1 MQESPDW
8 ASNGSR
14 LATHRLPL
22 PLQSHEPLPPSPML
36 TSLYVRHL
44 AVVEEADI
52 TFGPGLTVVS
62 GETGAG
68 KSLLVDA
75 LMLLAGARADSNI
88 VRAGSDRAELIAEFD
103 LKGLPEAAAWLKHE
117 ELDEDGACQLRR
129 VIRAEGSSRAWIN
142 GRPATIGQM
151 GDLAALLVEIHGQ
164 HEHQALLE
172 RTHQLNLLD
181 AYAENEKR
189 VEQVR
194 DLALQWR
201 EIGAR
206 IRKLSGGDDR
216 GHRLELLRHELSEL
230 EKWAL
235 APAELAELEASHKRL
250 ANASKLT
257 EGLTGVVEM
266 LDGDSELA
274 LRQSLSRAHTE
285 LGRLAALDDRLAPML
300 DLLDSAQIQLNE
312 AVDGL
317 ERYAQDVDLDPER
330 YAEVDTHLTRLH
342 ELSRKHRLP
351 ATELDEKRAATQTE
365 LNELENAGEAL
376 ERLGTQRDQLQRD
389 YAKAAETLSKARQS
403 AAKKL
408 GKDVSAL
415 MSELGMA
422 GGVLQVSLEPAES
435 DEPDP
440 QGRERCELLVSA
452 NPGQP
457 PRPLRKVA
465 SGGELARIS
474 LAIEVATLGKDTIG
488 SMVFDEVDTGIGGA
502 VAEVVGQKL
511 RALGSRCQV
520 LCVTHLPQV
529 AAQGHS
535 HLRVS
540 KHSEGNS
547 THTRIE
553 ALNTDGRRDE
563 LARMLGGVEITRE
576 TRAHAKQ
583 MLERAQTA

>member
-1 MQESPDW
+1 
-8 ASNGSR
+8 
-14 LATHRLPL
+14 
-22 PLQSHEPLPPSPML
+22 ML

-52 TFGPGLTVVS
+52 AFGHGLTVVS

-88 VRAGSDRAELIAEFD
+88 VRAGSDRAELVAEFD
-103 LKGLPEAAAWLKHE
+103 LTDLPEASDWLKQE

-129 VIRAEGSSRAWIN
+129 VIRAEGNSRAWIN

-172 RTHQLNLLD
+172 RAHQLNLLD
-181 AYAENEKR
+181 AYAENEAR
-189 VEQVR
+189 VASVR
-194 DLALQWR
+194 DCALQWR
-201 EIGAR
+201 ELGAR
-206 IRKLSGGDDR
+206 IRKLSGGEDR
-216 GHRLELLRHELSEL
+216 DHRLGLLRHELAEL

-235 APAELAELEASHKRL
+235 PPAQLAELEASHKRL

-257 EGLTGVVEM
+257 EGITGVVEL
-266 LDGDSELA
+266 LDGDSEFA
-274 LRQSLSRAHTE
+274 LRQSLGRAHAE
-285 LGRLAALDDRLAPML
+285 LSRLSTLDDRLAPML
-300 DLLDSAQIQLNE
+300 ELLDNAQIQLNE

-317 ERYAQDVDLDPER
+317 GRYAQDVDLDPER
-330 YAEVDTHLTRLH
+330 YAEVDTHLARLH

-351 ATELDEKRAATQTE
+351 AAELDDKRAALQTE
-365 LNELENAGEAL
+365 LTELENAGEAL
-376 ERLGTQRDQLQRD
+376 ERLGAQRDQLQRD
-389 YAKAAETLSKARQS
+389 YTKAADALSKARIT
-403 AAKKL
+403 AAKRL
-408 GKDVSAL
+408 GKEVSTL

-422 GGVLQVSLEPAES
+422 GGVLQVALEPAES
-435 DEPDP
+435 NDPDP

-488 SMVFDEVDTGIGGA
+488 CMVFDEVDSGIGGA

-511 RALGSRCQV
+511 RALGTRCQV

-529 AAQGHS
+529 AAQGHA

-540 KHSEGNS
+540 KHSDGDS
-547 THTRIE
+547 THTRIDS
-553 ALNTDGRRDE
+553 LNTEGRRDE

-576 TRAHAKQ
+576 TKAHAKQ
-583 MLERAQTA
+583 MLERAQTASGVASQ

>member
-1 MQESPDW
+1 
-8 ASNGSR
+8 
-14 LATHRLPL
+14 
-22 PLQSHEPLPPSPML
+22 ML

-103 LKGLPEAAAWLKHE
+103 LKDLPEARDWLKHE

-142 GRPATIGQM
+142 GRPATISQM
-151 GDLAALLVEIHGQ
+151 GDLATLLVEIHGQ

-172 RTHQLNLLD
+172 RAHQLNLLD
-181 AYAENEKR
+181 AYAENDTR

-194 DLALQWR
+194 QLALQWR
-201 EIGAR
+201 ELGTR
-206 IRKLSGGDDR
+206 IRKLNGGDDR
-216 GHRLELLRHELSEL
+216 GQRLELLRHELADL

-235 APAELAELEASHKRL
+235 PPAQLTELETSHKRL

-257 EGLTGVVEM
+257 EGITGVVEL
-266 LDGDSELA
+266 LDGDSEFA
-274 LRQSLSRAHTE
+274 LRQSLGRAHAE
-285 LGRLAALDDRLAPML
+285 LGRLATLDDRLTPML
-300 DLLDSAQIQLNE
+300 ELLDNAQIQLNE

-317 ERYAQDVDLDPER
+317 EHYAQDVDLDPER
-330 YAEVDTHLTRLH
+330 YAEVDTHLARLH
-342 ELSRKHRLP
+342 ELSRRHRLP
-351 ATELDEKRAATQTE
+351 VAELDDKRAALQTE
-365 LNELENAGEAL
+365 LSELENAGEAL

-389 YAKAAETLSKARQS
+389 YAKAADALGKARQT
-403 AAKKL
+403 AAKRLSKE
-408 GKDVSAL
+408 VSAL

-422 GGVLQVSLEPAES
+422 GGVLQVTLEPAES
-435 DEPDP
+435 NDPDP

-488 SMVFDEVDTGIGGA
+488 CMVFDEVDTGIGGA

-511 RALGSRCQV
+511 RALGARCQV

-540 KHSEGNS
+540 KHSDGDS
-547 THTRIE
+547 TQTRIE
-553 ALNTDGRRDE
+553 SLNTEGRRDE

>member
-1 MQESPDW
+1 
-8 ASNGSR
+8 
-14 LATHRLPL
+14 
-22 PLQSHEPLPPSPML
+22 ML

-88 VRAGSDRAELIAEFD
+88 VRAGSDRAELVAAFD
-103 LKGLPEAAAWLKHE
+103 LKDLPEARDWLQHE

-151 GDLAALLVEIHGQ
+151 GDLASLLVEIHGQ

-172 RTHQLNLLD
+172 RTHQLSLLD
-181 AYAENEKR
+181 AYAENEAR

-194 DLALQWR
+194 QLALQWR
-201 EIGAR
+201 ELGAR

-216 GHRLELLRHELSEL
+216 GQRLELLRHELSDL

-235 APAELAELEASHKRL
+235 PPAQLAELETSHKRL

-257 EGLTGVVEM
+257 EGITGVVEL

-274 LRQSLSRAHTE
+274 LRQSLVRAHAE
-285 LGRLAALDDRLAPML
+285 LSRLATLDDRLAPML
-300 DLLDSAQIQLNE
+300 ELLDNAQIQLNE
-312 AVDGL
+312 AVDSL
-317 ERYAQDVDLDPER
+317 EHYAQDVDLDPER
-330 YAEVDTHLTRLH
+330 YAEVDAHLTRLH

-351 ATELDEKRAATQTE
+351 VAELDDKRNALQTE
-365 LNELENAGEAL
+365 LGELENAGDAL
-376 ERLGTQRDQLQRD
+376 ERLAAQREQLQRD
-389 YAKAAETLSKARQS
+389 CTKAAETLSKSRQA
-403 AAKKL
+403 AAKRL
-408 GKDVSAL
+408 GKEVSAL
-415 MSELGMA
+415 MGELGMA
-422 GGVLQVSLEPAES
+422 GGVLQIALEATES
-435 DEPDP
+435 SDPDP
-440 QGRERCELLVSA
+440 QGYERCELLVSA

-457 PRPLRKVA
+457 LRPLRKVA

-488 SMVFDEVDTGIGGA
+488 CMVFDEVDTGIGGA

-511 RALGSRCQV
+511 RALGARCQV

-529 AAQGHS
+529 AAQGHA

-540 KHSEGNS
+540 KHSEGKS

-553 ALNTDGRRDE
+553 ALNIEGRRDE

-576 TRAHAKQ
+576 TRAHAKK
-583 MLERAQTA
+583 MLEQAQTA

>member
-1 MQESPDW
+1 
-8 ASNGSR
+8 
-14 LATHRLPL
+14 
-22 PLQSHEPLPPSPML
+22 ML
-36 TSLYVRHL
+36 TSLYVRQL

-52 TFGPGLTVVS
+52 VFGPGLTVVS

-75 LMLLAGARADSNI
+75 LMLLAGARADSGI
-88 VRAGSDRAELIAEFD
+88 VRAGSDRAELAAAFD
-103 LKGLPEAAAWLKHE
+103 LADLPQARDWLKRE
-117 ELDEDGACQLRR
+117 ELDEDGTCQLRR

-151 GDLAALLVEIHGQ
+151 GELAALLVEIHGQ

-172 RTHQLNLLD
+172 RPHQLNLLD
-181 AYAENEKR
+181 AYAENETR
-189 VEQVR
+189 VGHVR
-194 DLALQWR
+194 DLAVQWR
-201 EIGAR
+201 ELGAR
-206 IRKLSGGDDR
+206 IRKLAGGDDR
-216 GHRLELLRHELSEL
+216 EHRLELLRHELSEL

-235 APAELAELEASHKRL
+235 PAAELAELESSHKRL

-257 EGLTGVVEM
+257 EGITGVVDL
-266 LDGDSELA
+266 LDSDSELA
-274 LRQSLSRAHTE
+274 LRTSLHRAQAE

-300 DLLDSAQIQLNE
+300 ELLDNAQIQLNE

-317 ERYAQDVDLDPER
+317 GRYAQDVDLDPER
-330 YAEVDTHLTRLH
+330 YADVDTHLTRLH

-351 ATELDEKRAATQTE
+351 VAELDAKRIALHNELTELEH
-365 LNELENAGEAL
+365 AGEAVEKL
-376 ERLGTQRDQLQRD
+376 QAQRTQVQRD
-389 YAKAAETLSKARQS
+389 YDKAAETLSKARQT
-403 AAKKL
+403 AAKRL
-408 GKDVSAL
+408 GKEVSAL
-415 MSELGMA
+415 MGELGMA
-422 GGVLQVSLEPAES
+422 GGVLQVTLEPSES
-435 DEPDP
+435 TDPDA

-488 SMVFDEVDTGIGGA
+488 CMVFDEVDTGIGGA

-529 AAQGHS
+529 AAQGHA

-540 KHSEGNS
+540 KQSAGGS
-547 THTRIE
+547 THTHIE
-553 ALNTDGRRDE
+553 VLNTEGRRDE

-576 TRAHAKQ
+576 TRAHAKK
-583 MLERAQTA
+583 MLEQAQTA

>member
-1 MQESPDW
+1 
-8 ASNGSR
+8 
-14 LATHRLPL
+14 
-22 PLQSHEPLPPSPML
+22 ML

-52 TFGPGLTVVS
+52 TVGPGLTVVS

-103 LKGLPEAAAWLKHE
+103 LQGLPEAAAWLKRE
-117 ELDEDGACQLRR
+117 ELDEDGTCQLRR

-151 GDLAALLVEIHGQ
+151 GELAALLVEIHGQ

-172 RTHQLNLLD
+172 RSHQLNLLD

-194 DLALQWR
+194 ELALQWR
-201 EIGAR
+201 DIGAR
-206 IRKLSGGDDR
+206 MRKLSGGDDR
-216 GHRLELLRHELSEL
+216 AHRLELLRHELSEL

-235 APAELAELEASHKRL
+235 PPAELTELEASHKRL

-285 LGRLAALDDRLAPML
+285 LGRLAALDDRLTPML

-317 ERYAQDVDLDPER
+317 EHYAQDVDLDPER

-351 ATELDEKRAATQTE
+351 AAELDEKRAAMQIE

-376 ERLGTQRDQLQRD
+376 ERLSTQRDQLQRD
-389 YAKAAETLSKARQS
+389 YAKAAETLSKARQT

-408 GKDVSAL
+408 SKDVSTL

-435 DEPDP
+435 GEPDP

-553 ALNTDGRRDE
+553 TLNTDGRRDE

>member
-1 MQESPDW
+1 
-8 ASNGSR
+8 
-14 LATHRLPL
+14 
-22 PLQSHEPLPPSPML
+22 ML

-88 VRAGSDRAELIAEFD
+88 VRAGSDRAELVAEFD
-103 LKGLPEAAAWLKHE
+103 LKDLPEARNWLQHE

-172 RTHQLNLLD
+172 RTHQLSLLD
-181 AYAENEKR
+181 AYAENETR

-194 DLALQWR
+194 ELALQWR
-201 EIGAR
+201 ELGAR

-216 GHRLELLRHELSEL
+216 GQRLELLRHELADL

-235 APAELAELEASHKRL
+235 PPAQLAELEASHKRL
-250 ANASKLT
+250 ANASRLT
-257 EGLTGVVEM
+257 EGITGVVE
-266 LDGDSELA
+266 LFDGDSELA
-274 LRQSLSRAHTE
+274 LRQSLVRAHAE
-285 LGRLAALDDRLAPML
+285 LSRLATLDDRLAPML
-300 DLLDSAQIQLNE
+300 ELLDNAQIQLNE

-317 ERYAQDVDLDPER
+317 EHYAQDVDLDPER
-330 YAEVDTHLTRLH
+330 YAEVDTHLARLH
-342 ELSRKHRLP
+342 ELSRRHRLP
-351 ATELDEKRAATQTE
+351 VIELDDKRIALQTE
-365 LNELENAGEAL
+365 LSELENAGEAL

-389 YAKAAETLSKARQS
+389 YAKAADTLGKARQTAS
-403 AAKKL
+403 KRLSKE
-408 GKDVSAL
+408 VSAL
-415 MSELGMA
+415 MTELGMA
-422 GGVLQVSLEPAES
+422 GGVLQIALELTES
-435 DEPDP
+435 NDPDP

-488 SMVFDEVDTGIGGA
+488 CMVFDEVDSGIGGA

-511 RALGSRCQV
+511 RALGARCQV

-529 AAQGHS
+529 AAQGHA

-540 KHSEGNS
+540 KHSDGDS

-553 ALNTDGRRDE
+553 SLTADGRRDE